1 MATNELTE
9 THMIAARKFTDS
21 LSTIGFD
28 MDAVFWA
35 YDEEDERYVLIVVT
49 DVFDAKGPLEI
60 YQQIFKAYNA
70 SLTPKEIDP
79 FSVRVL
85 STNQTT
91 VKDLI
96 DKVLRDR
103 KRAHYKKDNL
113 VVSQFNFITEDDYI
127 EEDDYISDKTAF
139 FMMPDMARRA
149 FSKRAKPDDN
159 VPELTIR
166 REWVVMVKPRHKI
179 RENNEIIRKWEL
191 FKINLAKLTA

>member
-9 THMIAARKFTDS
+9 THMIAAREFTDS

-35 YDEEDERYVLIVVT
+35 YDEEEERYVLIVVT

-91 VKDLI
+91 AKDLI

-103 KRAHYKKDNL
+103 KKTHRKKDNL
-113 VVSQFNFITEDDYI
+113 ETSSFNYITENDYI

-139 FMMPDMARRA
+139 FMTGNILRRA
-149 FSKRAKPDDN
+149 FDKPAKPDDN
-159 VPELTIR
+159 VPELTTR
-166 REWVVMVKPRHKI
+166 REWVVMVKSRHKI
-179 RENNEIIRKWEL
+179 REYAEIIRKWEL
-191 FKINLAKLTA
+191 FKINLDKLTA

>member
-9 THMIAARKFTDS
+9 THMIAAREFTDS

-28 MDAVFWA
+28 MDAVFWG

-85 STNQTT
+85 SKNQTT
-91 VKDLI
+91 AKDLI

-103 KRAHYKKDNL
+103 KKTHRKKDNL
-113 VVSQFNFITEDDYI
+113 ETSSFNYITKNEYI

-139 FMMPDMARRA
+139 FMTGDILRRA
-149 FSKRAKPDDN
+149 FAKPDDN
-159 VPELTIR
+159 VPELTTR

-179 RENNEIIRKWEL
+179 REYAEIIKKWEL
-191 FKINLAKLTA
+191 FKINLDKLTA